1 MNTIQQLVAI
11 VTSACSGIGLGVT
24 QALLE
29 RGWHVVGTG
38 RTITDAKD
46 LKPPPDLLRIDVDIG
61 KRETAIRRR
70 LQSGG

>member
-29 RGWHVVGTG
+29 RGWRVVGTG

-46 LKPPPDLLRIDVDIG
+46 LKPPPNLLRIDVDIG